1 MASAKLYVS
10 TNVVD
15 RLTRPINSLEES
27 HNQGRDESIMQ
38 VFDESFDTAGRK
50 PGVID
55 AATYIGS
62 LQTGIRRSSSG
73 SAVQTPRQGDRRNR
87 DNDDVSV
94 NSANRSRSRSK
105 KLATTPKE
113 FEHFLE
119 RQKLVLKKREE
130 NVKQVNGSNLLYV

>member
-15 RLTRPINSLEES
+15 RLTRPINSL
-27 HNQGRDESIMQ
+27 DESRLQGGGKDESMMQ
-38 VFDESFDTAGRK
+38 TFDESFDNGVRK
-50 PGVID
+50 SGVID

-73 SAVQTPRQGDRRNR
+73 SAVNTPRQTGWRN
-87 DNDDVSV
+87 DDDVSV
-94 NSANRSRSRSK
+94 NSANRSRSK
-105 KLATTPKE
+105 KLTTTPKD

-119 RQKLVLKKREE
+119 RQKLVLKKRED
-130 NVKQVNGSNLLYV
+130 NVKQVKRATLFFIQS